1 MPQRIIGIGP
11 TPDSGDGD
19 ALRSAFD
26 KINQNFTE
34 LYNQSVGGSAPNVYF
49 VSKNGS
55 DANNGNALGQAFLT
69 IRRAAQV
76 ATAYLQNNPTE
87 RVTIFVSAGNY
98 IEINPIVLPP
108 RCTIWGD
115 NLRSVS
121 VFPLNPSADI
131 FHVQNADYLSGMTF
145 RGHANLAAA
154 VAFPSGG
161 AGVITTSPYVQ
172 NCSSITTNG
181 VGMRIDGNLAQG
193 LRSMVTDSYTQVN
206 EAGIGIHILNQG
218 YAQLVSVFTIC
229 CNEGIL
235 VESGGYCSI
244 TNSNTSFGTFGL
256 VSRGIVD
263 EGTQGSVNGPNQFGR
278 NILVQGLQTQP
289 NSRQSIRFGS
299 DTKLYNIWTATPVVN
314 GESVITISEDIV
326 VPFQDGT
333 ALNFFIRSA
342 INASSHT
349 FEWVGTGNSLAGA
362 LPQTGAMPVQE
373 NEVVEE
379 DGGLVVYTSTDQRGD
394 FRIGNQLT
402 INGSSGTITGETFDR
417 ALFAVLTPYILAIEG
432 N

>member
-1 MPQRIIGIGP
+1 
-11 TPDSGDGD
+11 
-19 ALRSAFD
+19 
-26 KINQNFTE
+26 
-34 LYNQSVGGSAPNVYF
+34 
-49 VSKNGS
+49 
-55 DANNGNALGQAFLT
+55 
-69 IRRAAQV
+69 
-76 ATAYLQNNPTE
+76 
-87 RVTIFVSAGNY
+87 
-98 IEINPIVLPP
+98 
-108 RCTIWGD
+108 
-115 NLRSVS
+115 

-299 DTKLYNIWTATPVVN
+299 DTKLYNIWTATPVIN